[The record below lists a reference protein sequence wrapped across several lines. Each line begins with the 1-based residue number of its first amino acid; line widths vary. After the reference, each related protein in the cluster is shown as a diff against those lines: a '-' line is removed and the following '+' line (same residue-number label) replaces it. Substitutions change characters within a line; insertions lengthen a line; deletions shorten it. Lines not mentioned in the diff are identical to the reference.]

1 MSITVASEWNSAMHV
16 WIVITVAMTIGFVKY
31 SVAVQDI
38 LTSIVLLDLSEFLG
52 CNHVLQLVDI
62 DIS

>member
-52 CNHVLQLVDI
+52 FNHVLQLVDI